1 MFVGMVHRGLPS
13 LHTTLE
19 ESSDEDGT
27 TSGAGGSSGSPS
39 PRVCNVVTLTDP
51 ITSTQALEN
60 TLAFQTIL
68 AVMVWT
74 ALPQPGMEL
83 LPDQQQAYQDE
94 QQA

>member
-1 MFVGMVHRGLPS
+1 MVHNGSPS
-13 LHTTLE
+13 LYTTLE
-19 ESSDEDGT
+19 DSYDVDSAA
-27 TSGAGGSSGSPS
+27 SGVGGSSGSLG
-39 PRVCNVVTLTDP
+39 PRGCNVVTLTDP

-83 LPDQQQAYQDE
+83 LPDQQQA
-94 QQA
+94 